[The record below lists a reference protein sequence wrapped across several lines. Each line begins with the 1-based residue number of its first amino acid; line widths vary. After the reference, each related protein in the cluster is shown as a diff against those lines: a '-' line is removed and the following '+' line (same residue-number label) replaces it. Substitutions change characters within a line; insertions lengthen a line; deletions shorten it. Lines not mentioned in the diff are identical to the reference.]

1 MQSQCDIYFCIC
13 AIVVSGNYKHR
24 RPRCTDF
31 APKETVVSKTLQELA
46 DHLGGQVIGDPSVNI
61 TGLGTLDNAVAG
73 QITFLANPRYAAKVG
88 ITAASAIVLTS
99 ASETFGR
106 NVIVV
111 DNPYL
116 AFAML
121 LALFTNRPRIAKW
134 VMSGAFVG
142 ECVAIGKEASIYP
155 GTCIADG
162 VSIGDRVTLHP
173 NVTLYEGVVIG
184 DDVTL
189 HAGVSIRERCRIG
202 NRVTIHNGT
211 VIGSD
216 GFGYAPNGTSWFK
229 IPQIGTVVVEDDV
242 EIGAN
247 TTVDRAALETTRIG
261 RGTKIDNL
269 VQIAHN
275 CLIGEDCIIVAQAGI
290 AGSATLGSH
299 VTLGGQVAI
308 VDHVAIGDNAM
319 VSGQSGV
326 FNNVAAGAV
335 VSGTPAMPHQAR
347 LKCAAVYPFLPEMR
361 KTLAKLGG
369 RMRKVEEHLE
379 PSPADIAV

>member
-1 MQSQCDIYFCIC
+1 L
-13 AIVVSGNYKHR
+13 
-24 RPRCTDF
+24 
-31 APKETVVSKTLQELA
+31 SKTLLELA
-46 DHLGGQVIGDPSVNI
+46 NYLGGQVIGDPAVSI
-61 TGLGTLDNAVAG
+61 TGLGTLDTALEG
-73 QITFLANPRYAAKVG
+73 QITFLANPRYAAKVE
-88 ITAASAIVLTS
+88 TTVASAIVLTK
-99 ASETFGR
+99 AANTYGR

-121 LALFTNRPRIAKW
+121 LTLFTARPRIAKG
-134 VMSGAFVG
+134 VMPGAIVG

-155 GTCIADG
+155 GTVIADC

-173 NVTLYEGVVIG
+173 NVTLYEGVVLG

-189 HAGVSIRERCRIG
+189 HAGVSIRQGCRIG

-216 GFGYAPNGTSWFK
+216 GFGYAPNGQSWFK
-229 IPQIGTVVVEDDV
+229 IPQIGNVVIEDDV

-269 VQIAHN
+269 VQVAHN

-290 AGSATLGSH
+290 AGSAKLGRH

-308 VDHVAIGDNAM
+308 VDHVVIGDNAM
-319 VSGQSGV
+319 ISGQSGV
-326 FNNVAAGAV
+326 FNNVAPGAV
-335 VSGTPAMPHQAR
+335 LSGTPAMPHKAR
-347 LKCAAVYPFLPEMR
+347 LRCAAVYPFLPEMR
-361 KTLAKLGG
+361 KTLTRLSN
-369 RMRKVEEHLE
+369 RMRKADENLG
-379 PSPADIAV
+379 PAAADAAI

>member
-1 MQSQCDIYFCIC
+1 MC
-13 AIVVSGNYKHR
+13 
-24 RPRCTDF
+24 
-31 APKETVVSKTLQELA
+31 KTLQELA
-46 DHLGGQVIGDPSVNI
+46 NYLGGQVTGDPSVSI
-61 TGLGTLDNAVAG
+61 TGLGTLDSAIGG
-73 QITFLANPRYAAKVG
+73 QITFLANPRYAAKVE
-88 ITAASAIVLTS
+88 TTLASAIILT
-99 ASETFGR
+99 AAAKTFGR

-111 DNPYL
+111 DSPYL

-121 LALFTNRPRIAKW
+121 LTLFTSRPRVAKG
-134 VMSGAFVG
+134 VMPGAFVG
-142 ECVAIGKEASIYP
+142 ECVTIGKEASIYP
-155 GTCIADG
+155 GTVIADG

-173 NVTLYEGVVIG
+173 NVTLYEGVVLG
-184 DDVTL
+184 NDVTL
-189 HAGVSIRERCRIG
+189 HSGVSIREGCRIG

-216 GFGYAPNGTSWFK
+216 GFGYAPNGQTWFK
-229 IPQIGTVVVEDDV
+229 IPQIGNVVIDDDV

-269 VQIAHN
+269 VQVAHN

-290 AGSATLGSH
+290 AGSVKLGKH

-308 VDHVAIGDNAM
+308 VDHVSIGDNAM

-326 FNNVAAGAV
+326 FNNVVAGTV
-335 VSGTPAMPHQAR
+335 VSGTPAMAHQAR

-361 KTLAKLGG
+361 KTLVKLAS
-369 RMRKVEEHLE
+369 RMNKVEECQVHL
-379 PSPADIAV
+379 PQPQSTDTHFKVFN

>member
-1 MQSQCDIYFCIC
+1 M
-13 AIVVSGNYKHR
+13 
-24 RPRCTDF
+24 
-31 APKETVVSKTLQELA
+31 SKTLQELA
-46 DHLGGQVIGDPSVNI
+46 NHLGGQVIGDPTISI
-61 TGLGTLDNAVAG
+61 TGLGTLDSATEG

-88 ITAASAIVLTS
+88 TTAASAIVLT
-99 ASETFGR
+99 AAAETCGR

-116 AFAML
+116 AFAKL
-121 LALFTNRPRIAKW
+121 LTLFARRPRSAKG
-134 VMSGAFVG
+134 VMAGAFVG
-142 ECVAIGKEASIYP
+142 ECVAIGKEPSIYP
-155 GTCIADG
+155 GTTIADC
-162 VSIGDRVTLHP
+162 VSIGDRVTIHP

-189 HAGVSIRERCRIG
+189 HAGVSIREGCRIG
-202 NRVTIHNGT
+202 NRVTIHNGA

-216 GFGYAPNGTSWFK
+216 GFGYAPDGQSWFK
-229 IPQIGTVVVEDDV
+229 IPQIGNVVIEDDV

-269 VQIAHN
+269 VQVAHN
-275 CLIGEDCIIVAQAGI
+275 CQIGEDCIIVAQAGI
-290 AGSATLGSH
+290 AGSVKLGTH

-308 VDHVAIGDNAM
+308 VDHVTIGDNAM
-319 VSGQSGV
+319 ISGQSGV

-361 KTLAKLGG
+361 KTLARLGT
-369 RMRKVEEHLE
+369 RMNKVEAHLE
-379 PSPADIAV
+379 PAEADAAV